1 MTNTQQEYLKSLLA
15 PLGFADKLKN
25 FCGLPMPAKAKTS
38 FVIF

>member
-25 FCGLPMPAKAKTS
+25 FWWKRIKS
-38 FVIF
+38 